1 MAENVSPGNRTVKR
15 EIAYKVRIKDVL
27 DGKYIK
33 EEGWTP
39 NYILTSDGRR
49 VSRVNI
55 IAVVVSKNTD
65 NLNYALVLDD
75 GSGRISIR
83 SFDSGKILDDFDIG
97 DIILIIGR
105 PREYGN
111 EKYLVSEIIRKVE
124 NKKWVDVRKI
134 ELKKEPEIGKKEEIK
149 EEVEEEVI
157 ETDGRS
163 LPQKIFSLVKE
174 LDKGD
179 GVEVEKIIEKLN
191 SEDVDKMINNLLKE
205 GEMFEIRPGRIKILE

>member
-1 MAENVSPGNRTVKR
+1 MAENVSQGNRTVKR

-97 DIILIIGR
+97 DIILII
-105 PREYGN
+105 
-111 EKYLVSEIIRKVE
+111 
-124 NKKWVDVRKI
+124 
-134 ELKKEPEIGKKEEIK
+134 
-149 EEVEEEVI
+149 
-157 ETDGRS
+157 
-163 LPQKIFSLVKE
+163 
-174 LDKGD
+174 
-179 GVEVEKIIEKLN
+179 
-191 SEDVDKMINNLLKE
+191 
-205 GEMFEIRPGRIKILE
+205 